1 MLRCGRE
8 TAGDRGRG
16 AFSLVK
22 PRPFHM
28 RQLFPVTG
36 MLETPLLL
44 QYMAFGQLPLGFLAH
59 DRRGHG
65 RPLNLNAI

>member
-1 MLRCGRE
+1 
-8 TAGDRGRG
+8 
-16 AFSLVK
+16 
-22 PRPFHM
+22 M